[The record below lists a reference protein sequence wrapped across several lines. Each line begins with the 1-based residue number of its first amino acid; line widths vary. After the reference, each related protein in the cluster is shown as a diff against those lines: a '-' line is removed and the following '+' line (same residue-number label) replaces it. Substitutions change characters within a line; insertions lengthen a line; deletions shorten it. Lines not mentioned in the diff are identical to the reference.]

1 MRQSPLSSA
10 EGDGPTLGQM
20 FAAVA
25 APLDLSSSK
34 KNVAYV
40 PDHASEP
47 DYVDLGALVDM
58 K

>member
-1 MRQSPLSSA
+1 
-10 EGDGPTLGQM
+10 M
-20 FAAVA
+20 FAAIA
-25 APLDLSSSK
+25 APSDLSSSK
-34 KNVAYV
+34 KNVAFV